1 MNQNPPRIL
10 VVRLGAMGDIVHALP
25 AVASLKQGFP
35 GSHLTWAIEPQWAA
49 LLEGNPFV
57 DRVILLRRRDAAGLL
72 ESLRQLRSAPF
83 DFAVDFQGLLKSAVV
98 AAAARPERIFGW
110 DRGQLREAAAGV
122 FYTHRVSSAA
132 AHVVDRNLDLAA
144 AAGATHPLRVFPL
157 PPGQSEAPLP
167 EGDFVLASPMAGW
180 RAKQWPLEN
189 YLTLGGLLLRECKLP
204 LVLNGPPGSL
214 YGLTDESPLRTR
226 NPGVYPTLPPNDS
239 LASGAGA
246 PVFGSETD
254 SACQPAFS
262 GIPAAPPETADR
274 SLRSRLRRVLSE
286 PRPKG
291 ADAVWPHASGLPG
304 LIDATRRA
312 AAVVGV
318 DSGPMHLAAALGK
331 PGVALFGPTD
341 PARNGPYGGSLRV
354 LRWPSAVTTYKRF
367 DEIDES
373 MRHIAPEEVFESLRA
388 ALESAR
394 GDSVCSHR

>member
-1 MNQNPPRIL
+1 MTQNPPRIL

-35 GSHLTWAIEPQWAA
+35 GAHLTWVVEPQWAV

-72 ESLRQLRSAPF
+72 ASWRELRSAGF

-122 FYTHRVSSAA
+122 FYTNRASSAA

-144 AAGATHPLRVFPL
+144 AAGAAHAVRVFPL
-157 PPGQSEAPLP
+157 PAGRPEGPLP
-167 EGDFVLASPMAGW
+167 DGAFVLASPLAGW
-180 RAKQWPLEN
+180 RAKQWPFEN
-189 YLTLGGLLLRECKLP
+189 YLVLARLLMRECSLP
-204 LVLNGPPGSL
+204 LVLNAPPGSCVIVGRL
-214 YGLTDESPLRTR
+214 DTLTDES
-226 NPGVYPTLPPNDS
+226 VCPTLPSKD
-239 LASGAGA
+239 LQARGSGA
-246 PVFGSETD
+246 F
-254 SACQPAFS
+254 ACQQTPS
-262 GIPAAPPETADR
+262 QLPAASHGTPA
-274 SLRSRLRRVLSE
+274 
-286 PRPKG
+286 G
-291 ADAVWPHASGLPG
+291 VWPHACGLPG

-341 PARNGPYGGSLRV
+341 PARNGPYGDSLRV
-354 LRWPSAVTTYKRF
+354 LRGPGAVTTYKRI
-367 DEIDES
+367 DAIDES
-373 MRHIAPEEVFESLRA
+373 MRRITPEEVFDSLRA
-388 ALESAR
+388 ALGCAHGSDGCVA
-394 GDSVCSHR
+394 G

>member
-1 MNQNPPRIL
+1 LTPHPPRIL

-35 GSHLTWAIEPQWAA
+35 GSHLTWVIEPQWAA

-57 DRVILLRRRDAAGLL
+57 DRVILSHRRDASGLL
-72 ESLRQLRSAPF
+72 ASLRELRSASF

-122 FYTHRVSSAA
+122 FYTHRASSTA

-144 AAGATHPLRVFPL
+144 AAGAAHAVRVFPL
-157 PPGQSEAPLP
+157 PPGRPEAPLP
-167 EGDFVLASPMAGW
+167 DGAFVLASPLAGW

-189 YLTLGGLLLRECKLP
+189 YLALARLLITECNLP
-204 LVLNGPPGSL
+204 LVLNVPP
-214 YGLTDESPLRTR
+214 TAPL
-226 NPGVYPTLPPNDS
+226 
-239 LASGAGA
+239 GA
-246 PVFGSETD
+246 
-254 SACQPAFS
+254 
-262 GIPAAPPETADR
+262 ADR
-274 SLRSRLRRVLSE
+274 SLWSRLRCVLSE

-291 ADAVWPHASGLPG
+291 AEGVWPHACGLAV

-341 PARNGPYGGSLRV
+341 PARNGPYGDSLRV
-354 LRWPSAVTTYKRF
+354 LRWPGAVTTYKRL
-367 DEIDES
+367 DSIDES
-373 MRHIAPEEVFESLRA
+373 MCRITPGEVFESLRA
-388 ALESAR
+388 ALDCAR
-394 GDSVCSHR
+394 GSSRCSQE